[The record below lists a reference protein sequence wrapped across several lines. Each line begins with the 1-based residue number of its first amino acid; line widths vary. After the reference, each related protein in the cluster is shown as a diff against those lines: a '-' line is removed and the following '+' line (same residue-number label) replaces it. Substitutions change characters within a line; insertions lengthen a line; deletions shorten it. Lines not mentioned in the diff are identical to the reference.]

1 MPRRA
6 GQYLERIR
14 YERPQ
19 CFVKLMAD
27 GEFYEPACTVLE
39 RVPQDAREE
48 SELRRLHACS
58 ECEEGFWRAVKAA
71 ADARAA
77 RRNGKVEPDA

>member
-1 MPRRA
+1 MSA
-6 GQYLERIR
+6 
-14 YERPQ
+14 PQ
-19 CFVKLMAD
+19 CFVKLIPA

-39 RVPQDAREE
+39 RVPQDAPEDFDH
-48 SELRRLHACS
+48 RRFYACS

-71 ADARAA
+71 ADGRAV